1 VCGTRSNPKLSYNEN
16 KQAFIVDPEAGT
28 YRQFVE
34 AAESRQVS
42 IIHPGRAAQPE
53 RAGA

>member
-1 VCGTRSNPKLSYNEN
+1 MRYPKSNPNFGYNEN
-16 KQAFIVDPEAGT
+16 KQASIVDPKAGT
-28 YRQFVE
+28 YRRLVE